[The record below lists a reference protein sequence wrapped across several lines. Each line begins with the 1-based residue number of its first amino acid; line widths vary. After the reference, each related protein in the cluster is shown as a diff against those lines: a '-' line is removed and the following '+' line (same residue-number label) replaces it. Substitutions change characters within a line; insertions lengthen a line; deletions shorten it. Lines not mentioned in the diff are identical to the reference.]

1 MKKIIFLAVVTLVTF
16 IASGEK
22 SQAQALFITN
32 NLSYQIEVTICGTT
46 YIIPANTSAPSV
58 SACVPAPCSFTVKIP
73 CSGGGTKTISVTD
86 SNCGAC
92 GVGFSTSTFP
102 ADLAPP
108 CDGFTTKYA
117 VDCSG
122 NITIIVQ
129 P

>member
-1 MKKIIFLAVVTLVTF
+1 MKKVLISTIITLFTL
-16 IASGEK
+16 ILSREEAQG
-22 SQAQALFITN
+22 QALFITN

-73 CSGGGTKTISVTD
+73 CSGGGTKTVNVTD
-86 SNCGAC
+86 SNCGSC
-92 GVGFSTSTFP
+92 GVGFSTSNFA

-117 VDCSG
+117 VDCSR